1 MGKCGKET
9 TMALRIEIVSDF
21 VCPYCWLGKKRLEA
35 ALALRPD
42 LQAELVWRPFELDPN
57 VPDGG
62 VPYLEFMRG
71 IFGRGDAA
79 DARREQGWAGLA
91 AAGREHGAEYRF
103 HDIEVRPNTLDAHRL
118 MRWAQ
123 DEGQGDAVA
132 EALFAA
138 NFRDG
143 LDIGDAETLAA
154 IAQDAGM
161 DAASVRARLL
171 SGEDREAV
179 RAEEDTFRNMGV
191 SGVPTFILDRRLAL
205 SGAHD
210 PQLLAQ
216 AMDRALAA

>member
-1 MGKCGKET
+1 
-9 TMALRIEIVSDF
+9 MALHIEIVSDF

-42 LQAELVWRPFELDPN
+42 LEAELAWRPFELDPN

-71 IFGRGDAA
+71 IFGRGEAA
-79 DARREQGWAGLA
+79 DARREQGWAGLT
-91 AAGREHGAEYRF
+91 AAGREHGAEYHF
-103 HDIEVRPNTLDAHRL
+103 HDIKVRPNTLDAHRL

-123 DEGQGDAVA
+123 DEGEGDAVA

-143 LDIGDAETLAA
+143 RDIGDAETLAA
-154 IAQDAGM
+154 IARDAGM
-161 DAASVRARLL
+161 DGDAVHARLQ
-171 SGEDREAV
+171 SGADREAV
-179 RAEEDTFRNMGV
+179 RAEEDIFRRMGV
-191 SGVPTFILDRRLAL
+191 TGVPTFILDRRLAL